1 VRSTPLRVS
10 AVQIDCQA
18 GRVEENL
25 PHAADLIEIAAQRG
39 AQLVLL
45 PELMPSGY
53 FLTEEIWDCAEP
65 SDGRTISW
73 LKAEANR
80 LGLYLGTTFLE
91 AEGEDFY
98 NTFALAT
105 PEGEIAGRVRKSPP
119 ASLEA
124 YFYRAGCTP
133 HVIEPGLGRIGV
145 GICYE
150 NLLFERLNYLVQSS
164 VDLVLQPS
172 AAGRLKP
179 IRPGDVDLFD
189 RMVERIAPRF
199 AKVLGVPVVMANRTG
214 RIQTKLPGEHGEFDS
229 SFPGLSRI
237 VDSDASIKAK
247 MGEEEGVIVAEVRL
261 DPERKRSARP
271 RCFGKMWALPVPWY
285 AYIWPLTQIEGE
297 KAYAENER
305 RREHAVKIISLS
317 SSTKIDPPIGS

>member
-1 VRSTPLRVS
+1 MKTKALCVS
-10 AVQIDCQA
+10 AVQIDTQP
-18 GRVEENL
+18 GRIEENL
-25 PHAADLIEIAAQRG
+25 AHATDLIDQAGQQG

-45 PELMPSGY
+45 PELMPGGY
-53 FLTEEIWDCAEP
+53 SLTEEIWDCGEP
-65 SDGRTISW
+65 FDGRTTSW
-73 LKAEANR
+73 LKTTAKR
-80 LGLYLGTTFLE
+80 LGIYLGTSFLE

-105 PEGEIAGRVRKSPP
+105 PDGEIAGRVRKSPP

-133 HVIEPGLGRIGV
+133 HVIETELGRIGV

-150 NLLFERLNYLVQSS
+150 NLLFERLNDLVQSS

-179 IRPGDVDLFD
+179 IRPGDVALFD
-189 RMVERIAPRF
+189 RMVERIPVRF
-199 AKVLGVPVVMANRTG
+199 AKVLGVPTVLANRAG

-237 VDSDASIKAK
+237 VDSDGTIKAK
-247 MGEEEGVIVAEVRL
+247 MGEEEGVIVSKVRL
-261 DPERKRSARP
+261 DQSRKRNAKP

-285 AYIWPLTQIEGE
+285 AGIWPMTQSEGE
-297 KAYAENER
+297 QAYAANEQR
-305 RREHAVKIISLS
+305 KARALRLLKQIY
-317 SSTKIDPPIGS
+317 